1 MSPIPARW
9 RASLGGWVETTADEF
24 ILRWLLRV
32 MIIATVAVVALDYTA
47 LDARLAERAAPLPTT
62 VDTPPSKP
70 LPQTKRAP
78 GSDYVPQIRVPNARL
93 REMMS
98 FELHGDGRLV
108 ATGAIM
114 PGVAKA
120 FADEVEKRGTY
131 VKTVV
136 LNSPGGSVQDA
147 LSMGRL
153 IREKGFSTEVE
164 NGSYCASSCPLMFAG
179 GVQRFAGKS
188 AAIGV
193 HQIFFSPSVVRPTTA
208 WPAPNRFPHSVRSIC
223 VIWVST
229 WECGCMP
236 WKHPKRSSIISDQ
249 KSCCRS
255 SWRLRSPREQRT
267 ARLNSHIPS
276 RATRGAELP
285 QQFPDGLSLSGIE
298 ACISDRLLQILVHS
312 GRIDRSGHIFV
323 RVKEDRIV
331 WARLPTEFLDEGLPL
346 IEQSLVNQ
354 RRHRNAER

>member
-193 HQIFFSPSVVRPTTA
+193 HQIFSLGGSSNDSMASAQQISALCQKHLRDLGVDLGVWVHAMETPKEELYYFKSEELLSLKLAT
-208 WPAPNRFPHSVRSIC
+208 SI
-223 VIWVST
+223 
-229 WECGCMP
+229 
-236 WKHPKRSSIISDQ
+236 
-249 KSCCRS
+249 
-255 SWRLRSPREQRT
+255 T
-267 ARLNSHIPS
+267 ARAPANGK
-276 RATRGAELP
+276 A
-285 QQFPDGLSLSGIE
+285 
-298 ACISDRLLQILVHS
+298 
-312 GRIDRSGHIFV
+312 
-323 RVKEDRIV
+323 
-331 WARLPTEFLDEGLPL
+331 
-346 IEQSLVNQ
+346 
-354 RRHRNAER
+354 